1 MAEVQLSE
9 PLFDTNFTDRG
20 WRAAFAGRTG
30 IVDDYNGS
38 SFGLTLPAA
47 TDVAQLGSTT
57 QPSRLAIDG
66 YGLEIGQ
73 GTTQSLTIP
82 ASSGG
87 GTNGRTDLI
96 VARLNLSA
104 YTTAPGPVRLFRIAG
119 TEGSLSVP
127 AATYDQDGIRDLP
140 LYAVRRRQGE
150 ALNQAIVTDLRPR
163 LAHNYD
169 VPANG
174 ELPSQAPL
182 GSVARRGSVNWR
194 MVRVGSSTDWVEE
207 SRFRDVLT
215 GTDVAIQVGEGWTV
229 RGESSITRDTGKRL
243 MNLVVR
249 VAKTTRNPNPEGDGE
264 QRVARLAPFD
274 RPTAPCALAASAQNT
289 AGAVRGST
297 GYIDAGGW
305 VVWNWAS
312 TTGQFPVGSTITLTG
327 DWPTAMP
334 S

>member
-1 MAEVQLSE
+1 MAEVQISE
-9 PLFDTNFTDRG
+9 PLVDEDFTDRG

-30 IVDDYNGS
+30 VLDDRDGTAFN
-38 SFGLTLPAA
+38 LTLPSGSS
-47 TDVAQLGSTT
+47 TAQLGSTT
-57 QPSRLAIDG
+57 QPSRLVVDG
-66 YGLEIGQ
+66 YGLEIPQ
-73 GTTQSLTIP
+73 GTTQDFDIP

-104 YTTAPGPVRLFRIAG
+104 FTTAPGPVRLFRVAG
-119 TEGSLSVP
+119 TEGSLTP
-127 AATYDQDGIRDLP
+127 PTATYDQDGIRDEL

-150 ALNQAIVTDLRPR
+150 GLNQAIVTDMRRR

-169 VPANG
+169 VPANAA
-174 ELPSQAPL
+174 LPPSAPL

-194 MVRVGSSTDWVEE
+194 MVRVGSALDWVEE
-207 SRFRDVLT
+207 YRYGDVLT
-215 GTDVAIQVGEGWTV
+215 GADVAIQTGEGWTV
-229 RGESSITRDTGKRL
+229 RGESSLTRDTGKRL

-249 VAKTTRNPNPEGDGE
+249 VASTTRNPNPEGDGE

-312 TTGQFPVGSTITLTG
+312 TNGQFPVGSTITLTG